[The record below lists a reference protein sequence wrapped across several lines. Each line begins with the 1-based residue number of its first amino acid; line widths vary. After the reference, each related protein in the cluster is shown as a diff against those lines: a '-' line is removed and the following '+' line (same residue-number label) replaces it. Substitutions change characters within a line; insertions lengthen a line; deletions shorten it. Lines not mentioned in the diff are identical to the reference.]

1 MLINVPQMWMNAVK
15 VWITAIRTQ
24 FALTLMMGLCVLA
37 ESDTLGM
44 ELIVVVS
51 YSSMFSL
58 SLSLSLFLPHSA
70 LFFNY
75 TFS

>member
-58 SLSLSLFLPHSA
+58 SLSLSLSA
-70 LFFNY
+70 SLCSLF
-75 TFS
+75 